1 LAKGYA
7 LDSFALIGYLENEPF
22 AKDMEAVL
30 RDAGRGNTRLYLH
43 AIHLGE
49 VYYIT
54 HRQKGKDVA
63 DLVYTRIKGFPVS
76 FVDRI
81 SEELLLT
88 ASSLKAR
95 FPISYADAFAAALAK
110 INRVPLLSGDP
121 EFQSLQ
127 QSGELNMAWL
137 RSTAPFIEE

>member
-1 LAKGYA
+1 MAKGYV

-22 AKDMEAVL
+22 AGELEAVL

-43 AIHLGE
+43 VIHLGE

-54 HRQKGKDVA
+54 HRQKGKDIA
-63 DLVYTRIKGFPVS
+63 DLVYARIKGFPVN

-88 ASSLKAR
+88 ASRLTAR

-110 INRVPLLSGDP
+110 MNRVPLLSGDP
-121 EFQSLQ
+121 EFESLQ
-127 QSGELNMAWL
+127 ESG
-137 RSTAPFIEE
+137 